1 MMPDNTLIEILNN
14 QLDTNFPETIP
25 KQLLV
30 EKLSIFIDDLIQN
43 NFQKLVAILYK
54 IDVSEKKLKQ
64 LLQESEGVNAAG
76 IISTLIIERQQQKIE
91 SRKKFSPRPGNDEE
105 EEKW

>member
-25 KQLLV
+25 KQQLV

-91 SRKKFSPRPGNDEE
+91 SRKKFSPR
-105 EEKW
+105 

>member
-1 MMPDNTLIEILNN
+1 MPDNTLIEILNN

-25 KQLLV
+25 KQQLV
-30 EKLSIFIDDLIQN
+30 EKLSVYIDDLIQN
-43 NFQKLVAILYK
+43 NFQKLVVILYK

-76 IISTLIIERQQQKIE
+76 IISTLIIERQREKIE
-91 SRKKFSPRPGNDEE
+91 SRKKFSPRTGETDDEDR
-105 EEKW
+105 W